1 MLQPQP
7 ATAAAGT
14 SCNSTKFIRSLKCHI
29 RLGRRANPPRA
40 QATAA
45 ASAAQATD
53 ALAVLE
59 SACAVR
65 RAHIGVNPQGYRGLI
80 AWADLS
86 PGDVVV
92 SVPLHN
98 ILQVPRQLT
107 SAAAA
112 AAAAAALEAWQQ
124 QHGVLP
130 AALLDLILDPGRPW
144 EAKLVAWLLHL
155 KATEPQGS
163 FWQCYCQAL
172 PAAEDTLSFFCYS
185 EQQVEQLQFSTWK
198 ALAQKQREL
207 LHEVQQAC
215 EPLYTGSSSSNS
227 SSMQAPAA
235 DDVAWALSMVKS
247 RTFGRQ
253 LPQQQQHNA
262 GSPAQRAPP
271 QGPAAAEPAAAAA
284 AAELEPGGS
293 DDDDSNVVLLMV
305 PFIDM
310 INHSPANN
318 CSFSCGWSNGC
329 FEIVC
334 AEPILAGSEVTI
346 SYGSNKSNLA
356 LLSCYG
362 FFIPGNPGD
371 AQLLRPIF
379 KGCLAAADG
388 ITGFDQGLVAAAAA
402 AGLAHHDQQQQDEAQ
417 LARQQCAVA
426 ALPVTA
432 AAVAVPDGC
441 SVKEALQLQQYAAQ
455 LLLYQVR
462 QMLRLCGTTAE
473 EDTAAL
479 KEAAA
484 TSDRCSRQETVAAAV
499 DQSVLA
505 TRLEQKLLLQES
517 CYITISSSRL
527 LLVSHRKAGV
537 PAAAAPLTWFA
548 WDLVEADDLYAA
560 PLLGTALLALF
571 RALQFAVFLSVI
583 VFGNTVYQPAG
594 GAFFLYFT
602 NWTFVLFGCTALL
615 GTVLTAREAL
625 RQRRPAIPCI
635 EPSQPACHQAGAAPG
650 WSCANRCYHLM
661 LETACAASIMLTIF
675 YWVADYVPGSSIR
688 LDNPFKHGVSAGL
701 LLLDL
706 ALSRAP
712 LVSYHLQVVV
722 GCGSIYM
729 VFLWIYRTVSGVWV
743 YRALDWA
750 KPLAP
755 VYYTALP
762 LLLILAFVV
771 MFLVVC
777 VREALI
783 NRRSRPAGSR
793 AGCDVATITASPTP
807 HREFSFSKAASSKAL
822 TSPKKSKKQ
831 LQELAVQ
838 QQDDIGGSA
847 GSSGVGSAGVTGGPP
862 SPTVAILMK

>member
-1 MLQPQP
+1 MVICY
-7 ATAAAGT
+7 AA
-14 SCNSTKFIRSLKCHI
+14 RQLVHI
-29 RLGRRANPPRA
+29 FDWL
-40 QATAA
+40 
-45 ASAAQATD
+45 
-53 ALAVLE
+53 
-59 SACAVR
+59 
-65 RAHIGVNPQGYRGLI
+65 GYRGLI

-215 EPLYTGSSSSNS
+215 EPLYTGSSSSSNS

-235 DDVAWALSMVKS
+235 GDVAWALSMVKS

-253 LPQQQQHNA
+253 LPQQQQQQHNA

-318 CSFSCGWSNGC
+318 CSFSCDWSNGC

-356 LLSCYG
+356 LLSCYA

-388 ITGFDQGLVAAAAA
+388 ITG
-402 AGLAHHDQQQQDEAQ
+402 
-417 LARQQCAVA
+417 
-426 ALPVTA
+426 
-432 AAVAVPDGC
+432 
-441 SVKEALQLQQYAAQ
+441 
-455 LLLYQVR
+455 
-462 QMLRLCGTTAE
+462 
-473 EDTAAL
+473 
-479 KEAAA
+479 
-484 TSDRCSRQETVAAAV
+484 
-499 DQSVLA
+499 
-505 TRLEQKLLLQES
+505 
-517 CYITISSSRL
+517 
-527 LLVSHRKAGV
+527 KAGV

-560 PLLGTALLALF
+560 PLLGTALLALY

-650 WSCANRCYHLM
+650 WSGANRCYHLM

-838 QQDDIGGSA
+838 QEDIGSSA
-847 GSSGVGSAGVTGGPP
+847 GSSGVGSTGATGGPP